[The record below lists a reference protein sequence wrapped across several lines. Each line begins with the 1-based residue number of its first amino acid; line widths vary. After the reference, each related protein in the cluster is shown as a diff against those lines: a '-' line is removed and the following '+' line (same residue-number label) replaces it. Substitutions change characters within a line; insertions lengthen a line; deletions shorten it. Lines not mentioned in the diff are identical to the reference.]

1 MANAAKLWDR
11 VQEELRTASERT
23 RKGAERAVR
32 TGVLQVDL
40 VSLRRDRNRAQAN
53 LGERVLALWSQ
64 GNLESL
70 ATDPEILRT
79 KALVHT
85 IDERMAAKEAELTSL
100 RAPSAD
106 AADSHEQSP
115 DPDRTGTEGS

>member
-1 MANAAKLWDR
+1 MANAAKLWGR

-40 VSLRRDRNRAQAN
+40 VSLRRDKNRAQAN

-64 GNLESL
+64 GNLDSL
-70 ATDPEILRT
+70 TTDPEVLRT
-79 KALVHT
+79 RALVQT
-85 IDERMAAKEAELTSL
+85 IDERIAAKEAELTSL
-100 RAPSAD
+100 RAPAPD
-106 AADSHEQSP
+106 AADRHEQSP
-115 DPDRTGTEGS
+115 DPDRTGMEGS

>member
-1 MANAAKLWDR
+1 MTNAAKLWGR

-40 VSLRRDRNRAQAN
+40 VSLRRDKNRAQAN

-64 GNLESL
+64 GNLDSL
-70 ATDPEILRT
+70 TTDPEVLRT
-79 KALVHT
+79 RALVQT
-85 IDERMAAKEAELTSL
+85 IDERIAAKEAELTSL
-100 RAPSAD
+100 RAPAPD
-106 AADSHEQSP
+106 AADRHEQSP
-115 DPDRTGTEGS
+115 DPDRTGMEGS